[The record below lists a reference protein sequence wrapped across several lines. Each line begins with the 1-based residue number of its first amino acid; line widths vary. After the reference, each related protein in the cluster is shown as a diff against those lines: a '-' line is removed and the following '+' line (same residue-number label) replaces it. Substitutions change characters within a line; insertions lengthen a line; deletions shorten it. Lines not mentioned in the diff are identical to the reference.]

1 MSSSSECGCVAAL
14 TRLPKVFASFVED
27 QYMSVFAILL
37 PYTNPS
43 RYNHY
48 VVSLAHHVIA
58 AWFLK
63 CRLSYRR
70 NFVRFIIHVRVCPT
84 PRPRPPYPLAHTCLC
99 AQGLHNYIIMPFEE
113 QLQYKSNHFQNANED
128 SSNRQRSSSLVSGV
142 WCGGVEWCSGVV
154 VLTAGV
160 AGVPRGVARAAGR
173 ARRGRQ
179 LGVRRLPRGADGD
192 VPGPAGALHQ
202 HAVQR
207 EAGAQRHGRVPVR
220 GRAGH
225 DVAGGPQAGDHH
237 DVGLPA
243 ELAEAGAVRA
253 LRRAVPPAR
262 RQRGRAAAA
271 AGARPARSAR
281 SARSARRPR
290 AV

>member
-84 PRPRPPYPLAHTCLC
+84 PRPAPC
-99 AQGLHNYIIMPFEE
+99 APAPRTPSLTRVSVHRACTIT
-113 QLQYKSNHFQNANED
+113 
-128 SSNRQRSSSLVSGV
+128 SSCRSRSS
-142 WCGGVEWCSGVV
+142 CSTRATTSRT
-154 VLTAGV
+154 LTRTRPTGS
-160 AGVPRGVARAAGR
+160 AA
-173 ARRGRQ
+173 
-179 LGVRRLPRGADGD
+179 
-192 VPGPAGALHQ
+192 PAW
-202 HAVQR
+202 
-207 EAGAQRHGRVPVR
+207 
-220 GRAGH
+220 
-225 DVAGGPQAGDHH
+225 
-237 DVGLPA
+237 
-243 ELAEAGAVRA
+243 
-253 LRRAVPPAR
+253 
-262 RQRGRAAAA
+262 
-271 AGARPARSAR
+271 
-281 SARSARRPR
+281 
-290 AV
+290 

>member
-84 PRPRPPYPLAHTCLC
+84 PRPAPPPPAPPRSHVSLC
-99 AQGLHNYIIMPFEE
+99 TGPAQLH
-113 QLQYKSNHFQNANED
+113 HHA
-128 SSNRQRSSSLVSGV
+128 V
-142 WCGGVEWCSGVV
+142 
-154 VLTAGV
+154 
-160 AGVPRGVARAAGR
+160 
-173 ARRGRQ
+173 
-179 LGVRRLPRGADGD
+179 RGA
-192 VPGPAGALHQ
+192 A
-202 HAVQR
+202 AVQ
-207 EAGAQRHGRVPVR
+207 EQP
-220 GRAGH
+220 
-225 DVAGGPQAGDHH
+225 
-237 DVGLPA
+237 LP
-243 ELAEAGAVRA
+243 ER
-253 LRRAVPPAR
+253 
-262 RQRGRAAAA
+262 
-271 AGARPARSAR
+271 
-281 SARSARRPR
+281 
-290 AV
+290 